1 MGVAIFTAAVTSMS
15 VWSST
20 DIGTLKVGDS
30 LYLGKYTYTLEDV
43 GGGQRD
49 NYNFLAGEISV
60 TKDGKN
66 LSSLFT
72 ERRFYPVRNQVTTEA
87 GLDLS
92 FGHTLFASIGEGNP
106 DEGFIVQVYRHPFVV
121 WIWLGAL
128 LMALSGF
135 VALADRRLRLPKP
148 EAAPVLAAAE

>member
-1 MGVAIFTAAVTSMS
+1 MSAAGSG
-15 VWSST
+15 
-20 DIGTLKVGDS
+20 IIKIL
-30 LYLGKYTYTLEDV
+30 
-43 GGGQRD
+43 
-49 NYNFLAGEISV
+49 V
-60 TKDGKN
+60 TKDGKDI
-66 LSSLFT
+66 SSLFT

-92 FGHTLFASIGEGNP
+92 FGQTLFASIGEGNP
-106 DEGFIVQVYRHPFVV
+106 EEGFIVQVYRHFFVV

-148 EAAPVLAAAE
+148 KTLPIVASAE